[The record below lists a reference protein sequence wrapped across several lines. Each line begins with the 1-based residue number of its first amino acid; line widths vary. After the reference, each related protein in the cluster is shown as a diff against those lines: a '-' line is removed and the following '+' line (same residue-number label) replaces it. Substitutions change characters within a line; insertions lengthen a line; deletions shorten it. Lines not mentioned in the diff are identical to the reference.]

1 MDKNML
7 KGMAVVAVVIFAFML
22 LSKPGDKEKQQ
33 QQQTEAVQHY
43 EGENRVDVLDSIR
56 PVENTVARASEYIR
70 KAGVPDAATGA
81 IVYDD
86 PENNVTLTLADSEVE
101 GTIRLN
107 DTVAISYADLVAS
120 RFPEEM
126 TFNQKK
132 TAISQLRHAVD
143 NARRYGSFASL
154 RNASGDSTTV
164 KLSNKVLD
172 LEFSNLGGYISK
184 ATLKDYYT
192 YFPSKSDPSKIDTLP
207 VVMFSEQGNTSYDFT
222 LRTYDGEINTSDL
235 YFRPVQEN
243 DSTVLMSLDLP
254 GGAQWGIRY
263 SLPQDDSYII
273 HMDVVQKNMAS
284 VVPPSN
290 DKIDFAWGMDMPRL
304 ERGSMFEQRNSGIYY
319 KYVGESPD
327 NIDGNKSE
335 TEQLPHAVRW
345 LSFKNQFFTN
355 VIIPR
360 TQFESATIKQTKLEN
375 DVHFIKNM
383 RAGTTMAYNPDA
395 EVAASFDYF
404 IGPNLYPLLSD
415 IDDTVAPDDD
425 LQLTR
430 LVPLGW
436 SWLRW
441 INTLIVIP
449 VFNFLGGFI
458 SDYGIIIL
466 LLTLFIKLIL
476 FPFTYKSYKSQA
488 KMRVLAPEIKEINEQ
503 YPGKEN
509 AMLRQQKQMALYSR
523 AGASPFS
530 GCLPLMLQMPILIAM
545 FSFFPS
551 CIELRGQ
558 SFLWAHD
565 LAAPDVILTLPF
577 SIPFYG
583 DKVSLFCLLMT
594 AVNIVYTR
602 INMQNQPSQ
611 QMSGMKWMMYLMPV
625 MFLFFFN
632 SYPAALSYYY
642 FLSLLITIIQTYLF
656 RRFTNEDKLRKK
668 MMENAAKPKK
678 KSGFMARLEEAQRK
692 QQAALRAQQQQ
703 QQKNNRR
710 R

>member
-7 KGMAVVAVVIFAFML
+7 KGMVVVAVVIFAFML

-33 QQQTEAVQHY
+33 QTVAVQHDA
-43 EGENRVDVLDSIR
+43 GEDRVDVLDSIR
-56 PVENTVARASEYIR
+56 PVENTVAMASEYIR

-107 DTVAISYADLVAS
+107 DTEAISYADLVAS
-120 RFPEEM
+120 RFPAEM
-126 TFNQKK
+126 TFSQKK
-132 TAISQLRHAVD
+132 TAISQLRQAID

-154 RNASGDSTTV
+154 RNAPGDSATV

-222 LRTYDGEINTSDL
+222 LRTYDGNINTSDL

-284 VVPPSN
+284 VMPPSN
-290 DKIDFAWGMDMPRL
+290 DKIEFAWGMDMPRL
-304 ERGSMFEQRNSGIYY
+304 ERGSMFEQRNSGVYY

-327 NIDGNKSE
+327 NIDGNKSGFE
-335 TEQLPHAVRW
+335 ELPHAVRW

-360 TQFESATIKQTKLEN
+360 TQFESAVIEQTKLEN
-375 DVHFIKNM
+375 DTHFIKNM
-383 RAGTTMAYNPDA
+383 RAGTTLAYNPDA

-551 CIELRGQ
+551 CIELRGE

-703 QQKNNRR
+703 QKNNRR

>member
-86 PENNVTLTLADSEVE
+86 PENYVTLTLADSEVE

-126 TFNQKK
+126 TFSQKK

-273 HMDVVQKNMAS
+273 RMDVVQKNMAS

-335 TEQLPHAVRW
+335 TEQLSHAVRW